1 MKSVSVRLL
10 SAALIGVLL
19 LLGTEGA
26 FAGRGDKA
34 GTSAAPE
41 LLIPVGARSIAMG
54 NATSSIVK
62 GIDAIYWN
70 PAGLSRTSTSAE
82 AMFSWMSYIAD
93 ININY
98 AAVAATFEGF
108 GSVGL
113 ALKSVG
119 FGDIEITN
127 EIAPDGTGQIFSPT
141 YVVVGLTYS
150 LLLTDRISVGLTGNV
165 ISETIDRV
173 SATGVAFDA
182 GVQYSS
188 FADVSGLT
196 IGVAVKNIGPT
207 MTFDGAGLYRT
218 AEAVDHLRPPTL
230 YKVEAQEDELP
241 STIELAVGYET
252 TLAEDHGLT
261 VVGVFQNN
269 NLADDQYK
277 FGAEYAFANQLFL
290 RAGYD
295 YMPES
300 YDDARMYGATFGGG
314 VKQTFGTLAVGIDY
328 AYRSVEYLDGNHVI
342 TVTLGF

>member
-1 MKSVSVRLL
+1 VL
-10 SAALIGVLL
+10 GVLL
-19 LLGTEGA
+19 LVGTEGA

-54 NATSSIVK
+54 NATTSFVK

-70 PAGLSRTSTSAE
+70 PAGLARTSTSAE

-93 ININY
+93 VNINY
-98 AAVAATFEGF
+98 AAVSASFADF
-108 GSVGL
+108 GAIGL
-113 ALKSVG
+113 SMKAVG
-119 FGDIEITN
+119 FGDIEITT
-127 EIAPDGTGQIFSPT
+127 ETAPDGTGQLFSPT
-141 YVVVGLTYS
+141 YVTVGLTYS
-150 LLLTDRISVGLTGNV
+150 LLLTDRISVGITGNV

-173 SATGVAFDA
+173 SATGVAFNF

-188 FADVSGLT
+188 FADLSGLS

-207 MTFDGAGLYRT
+207 MRFDGAGLYRT
-218 AEAVDHLRPPTL
+218 AEVVDALRPPTL
-230 YKVEAQEDELP
+230 YKVEASDDELP
-241 STIELAVGYET
+241 STIELAVGYERALAEQHQI
-252 TLAEDHGLT
+252 TLA
-261 VVGVFQNN
+261 GVFQNN

-277 FGAEYAFANQLFL
+277 VGAEYAFADQLFL

-300 YDDARMYGATFGGG
+300 IDDSRIYGATFGAG
-314 VKQTFGTLAVGIDY
+314 VKQAFGNLVVGIDY

-342 TVTLGF
+342 SVVLGF